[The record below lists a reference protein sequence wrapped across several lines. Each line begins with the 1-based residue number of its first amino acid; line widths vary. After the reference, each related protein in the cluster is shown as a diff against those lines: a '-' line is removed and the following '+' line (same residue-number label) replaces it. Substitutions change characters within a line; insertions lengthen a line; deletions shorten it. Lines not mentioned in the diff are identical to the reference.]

1 MAIKKTG
8 LGRGLDALFP
18 EKAPEKKAPVKSTA
32 KSAEVKKEK
41 SSAAEEVK
49 KTEMLVKISM
59 VEPNRSQP
67 RKQFDEDALLELSE
81 SIKQYGILQPLL
93 V

>member
-41 SSAAEEVK
+41 PSAAEEVK

-67 RKQFDEDALLELSE
+67 RKQRNVAVAQRLLDA
-81 SIKQYGILQPLL
+81 
-93 V
+93 